1 MNQLVLK
8 MPNLHRVIDRAH
20 ADLIARGAAIAA
32 ECGLAPCG
40 PAGWSNGL
48 RDADRIALVVYRPR
62 HGGGERYGVTRFFDG
77 QYASADCVLPEHA
90 TRALLAAT
98 RAEFERICAADATRR
113 ADIRLDA
120 CVEDPDGASI
130 ELLAS
135 DVDVQRRDARLEA
148 QQLALF

>member
-1 MNQLVLK
+1 MNQLFLK

-20 ADLIARGAAIAA
+20 VDLIARGAAIAA
-32 ECGLAPCG
+32 ECGLVPCG
-40 PAGWSNGL
+40 PVGWTNGR

-98 RAEFERICAADATRR
+98 RAEFERIGAADAARG
-113 ADIRLDA
+113 AHIPLDA
-120 CVEDPDGASI
+120 SVEDPDGASI
-130 ELLAS
+130 KLLAS
-135 DVDVQRRDARLEA
+135 DVDVQSKDRRLEP

>member
-1 MNQLVLK
+1 
-8 MPNLHRVIDRAH
+8 
-20 ADLIARGAAIAA
+20 
-32 ECGLAPCG
+32 
-40 PAGWSNGL
+40 
-48 RDADRIALVVYRPR
+48 
-62 HGGGERYGVTRFFDG
+62 RYGVTRFFDG
-77 QYASADCVLPEHA
+77 QYASADYVLPEHA

-98 RAEFERICAADATRR
+98 RAEFERIGAADAPRG
-113 ADIRLDA
+113 APIPLDA

>member
-1 MNQLVLK
+1 MNQLFLK

-20 ADLIARGAAIAA
+20 ADLMTRGAAIAA
-32 ECGLAPCG
+32 ECGLVPCG
-40 PAGWSNGL
+40 PVGWTNGR
-48 RDADRIALVVYRPR
+48 RDADCVDLTVYRPR
-62 HGGGERYGVTRFFDG
+62 HGGGERYAVKRFFDG
-77 QYASADCVLPEHA
+77 QYASVACVLPEHA
-90 TRALLAAT
+90 VRALQATT
-98 RAEFERICAADATRR
+98 RAEFERIGAADAPRG
-113 ADIRLDA
+113 APIPLDA